1 MGFRLKKYFFIPYA
15 LSVVGP
21 AVDAARMTVRYRN
34 PAMMYHVP
42 LTVGAGV
49 SILKHTALKAL
60 GVKVGHGVYG
70 K

>member
-1 MGFRLKKYFFIPYA
+1 VVAAALNKK
-15 LSVVGP
+15 
-21 AVDAARMTVRYRN
+21 RMTVRYRN
-34 PAMMYHVP
+34 AAMLYHVP
-42 LTVGAGV
+42 LTTFAGL

>member
-1 MGFRLKKYFFIPYA
+1 MKKYFFIPYS
-15 LSVVGP
+15 LSVIGP
-21 AVDAARMTVRYRN
+21 VIDAARMTVRYRN
-34 PAMMYHVP
+34 AAMLYHVP
-42 LTVGAGV
+42 LTTFAGL